1 MYMKDWINRLDS
13 ILQLNGR
20 DLLTHAGKISHEL
33 ALEKSN
39 VEYEKYKAQQ
49 KQLQKE
55 HRLKEIEEDIK
66 KNKTA
71 ITVMWPTTS
80 SILWIKT
87 QNRYNVL

>member
-1 MYMKDWINRLDS
+1 M
-13 ILQLNGR
+13 
-20 DLLTHAGKISHEL
+20 L